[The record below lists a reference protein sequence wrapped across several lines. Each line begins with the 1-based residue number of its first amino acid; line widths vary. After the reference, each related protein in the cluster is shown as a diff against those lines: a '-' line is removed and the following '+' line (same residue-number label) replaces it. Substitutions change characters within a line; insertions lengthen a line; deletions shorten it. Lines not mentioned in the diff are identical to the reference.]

1 MILDDLTAAV
11 AKRLVEDKERVS
23 ISDMKERALAAPKK
37 EDFPFEKNL
46 KQPGLSFICEVKKA
60 SPSKGLIA
68 PDFPYV
74 AIAKE
79 YVQAGAAAISVL
91 TERDYFL
98 GSPQYLQ
105 DIAAAVTT
113 PVLRKDFIIDEYQIY
128 EARAIGA
135 SAILLICAIL
145 DDAQLKR
152 FFELADSLGLS
163 ALVEAHDE
171 TEVLRAIK
179 GGARIIGVN
188 NRNLKDFTVSLDTS
202 FRLRTL
208 VPEDILFVAESGI
221 KTSDHTQSLYDH
233 GADAVLIGE
242 TLMRSPDKKAA
253 LEALA
258 AGTRG

>member
-1 MILDDLTAAV
+1 M
-11 AKRLVEDKERVS
+11 
-23 ISDMKERALAAPKK
+23 
-37 EDFPFEKNL
+37 
-46 KQPGLSFICEVKKA
+46 
-60 SPSKGLIA
+60 
-68 PDFPYV
+68 
-74 AIAKE
+74 
-79 YVQAGAAAISVL
+79 

-105 DIAAAVTT
+105 DIAGAVQT

-145 DDAQLKR
+145 DDEQLKR
-152 FFELADSLGLS
+152 FFKLADSLGLS

-179 GGARIIGVN
+179 AGARIIGV

-208 VPEDILFVAESGI
+208 VPDDIIFVAESGI
-221 KTSDHTQSLYDH
+221 KTREHTQSLYDH

-253 LEALA
+253 LAELA

>member
-1 MILDDLTAAV
+1 M
-11 AKRLVEDKERVS
+11 
-23 ISDMKERALAAPKK
+23 
-37 EDFPFEKNL
+37 
-46 KQPGLSFICEVKKA
+46 
-60 SPSKGLIA
+60 
-68 PDFPYV
+68 

-79 YVQAGAAAISVL
+79 YEQAGAAAISVL

-179 GGARIIGVN
+179 VGARIIGVN

-233 GADAVLIGE
+233 AP
-242 TLMRSPDKKAA
+242 TPS
-253 LEALA
+253 
-258 AGTRG
+258 

>member
-11 AKRLVEDKERVS
+11 AKRLVDDKAQVS
-23 ISDMKERALAAPKK
+23 LSEMKKRALAAPKK
-37 EDFPFEKNL
+37 EGFPFEKNL
-46 KQPGLSFICEVKKA
+46 SRKGLSFICEVKKA

-74 AIAKE
+74 AIAEE
-79 YVQAGAAAISVL
+79 YEQAGAAAISVL

-98 GSPQYLQ
+98 GSPQYLA
-105 DIAAAVTT
+105 DIADAVKT

-135 SAILLICAIL
+135 AAVLLICAIL
-145 DDAQLKR
+145 DDEQLKR
-152 FFELADSLGLS
+152 FRELADSLGLS

-171 TEVLRAIK
+171 TEVLRAIEA
-179 GGARIIGVN
+179 GARVIGVN

-202 FRLRTL
+202 FRLRSL
-208 VPEDILFVAESGI
+208 VPDDILFVAESGI
-221 KTSDHTQSLYDH
+221 KNREHTQSLYEH

-253 LEALA
+253 LKELA
-258 AGTRG
+258 AEQRG

>member
-11 AKRLVEDKERVS
+11 AKRLVEDKARVS
-23 ISDMKERALAAPKK
+23 LSEMKERALAAPKK
-37 EDFPFEKNL
+37 EGFPFEHNL
-46 KQPGLSFICEVKKA
+46 KQKGLSFICEVKKA

-68 PDFPYV
+68 PDFPYE
-74 AIAKE
+74 AIARE
-79 YVQAGAAAISVL
+79 YEQAGAAAISVL

-98 GSPQYLQ
+98 GSPKYLQ
-105 DIAAAVTT
+105 DIAGAVQT

-128 EARAIGA
+128 EARALGA
-135 SAILLICAIL
+135 SAVLLICAIL
-145 DDAQLKR
+145 DDERLKC

-179 GGARIIGVN
+179 AGARIIGVN

-208 VPEDILFVAESGI
+208 VPDDILFVAESGI
-221 KTSDHTQSLYDH
+221 KTGEHTKSLYDH

-242 TLMRSPDKKAA
+242 TLMRSPDKNAA
-253 LEALA
+253 LAELA

>member
-1 MILDDLTAAV
+1 M
-11 AKRLVEDKERVS
+11 
-23 ISDMKERALAAPKK
+23 
-37 EDFPFEKNL
+37 
-46 KQPGLSFICEVKKA
+46 
-60 SPSKGLIA
+60 
-68 PDFPYV
+68 

-79 YVQAGAAAISVL
+79 YEQAGAAAISVL

-179 GGARIIGVN
+179 VGARIIGVN

-202 FRLRTL
+202 FRLRTSF
-208 VPEDILFVAESGI
+208 P
-221 KTSDHTQSLYDH
+221 KTSSLC
-233 GADAVLIGE
+233 
-242 TLMRSPDKKAA
+242 
-253 LEALA
+253 
-258 AGTRG
+258 